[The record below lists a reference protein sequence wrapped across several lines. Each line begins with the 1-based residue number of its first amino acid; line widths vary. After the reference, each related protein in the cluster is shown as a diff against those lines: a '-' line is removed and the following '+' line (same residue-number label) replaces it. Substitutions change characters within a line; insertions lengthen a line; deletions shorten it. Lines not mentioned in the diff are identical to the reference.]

1 MIFDKG
7 HISILK
13 YYHIGSLVEQKL
25 FLNSQTVNKKYRNKR
40 PEYKEI
46 GLDSGIVYDYFFLTY
61 SLFFKKDPAHQ

>member
-1 MIFDKG
+1 M
-7 HISILK
+7 
-13 YYHIGSLVEQKL
+13 EQKL